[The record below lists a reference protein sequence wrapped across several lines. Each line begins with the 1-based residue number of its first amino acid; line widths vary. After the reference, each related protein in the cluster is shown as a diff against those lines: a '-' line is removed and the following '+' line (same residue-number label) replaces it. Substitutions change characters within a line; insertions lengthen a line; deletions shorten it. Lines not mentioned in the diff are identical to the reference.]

1 MIGYLYS
8 CYDNMSH
15 DMNKIVN
22 MILNM
27 NQRYMNV
34 TCLCKTG

>member
-8 CYDNMSH
+8 CSDKMSH
-15 DMNKIVN
+15 DMNEIVN

-27 NQRYMNV
+27 NQCYMNV
-34 TCLCKTG
+34 ICLCKTG